1 MGSTGQNIFS
11 EALFMIFK
19 FRNDFDIIQLRMCVN
34 CVMIIQY
41 NLGIKIICL
50 NFFKKAV
57 IWRNTPVPYGLP
69 F

>member
-19 FRNDFDIIQLRMCVN
+19 FRNNFDIIQLRMCVN

-41 NLGIKIICL
+41 NLAIKIICL
-50 NFFKKAV
+50 NFLKEQ
-57 IWRNTPVPYGLP
+57 
-69 F
+69 

>member
-41 NLGIKIICL
+41 NLAIKIML
-50 NFFKKAV
+50 KFFKKKQ
-57 IWRNTPVPYGLP
+57 
-69 F
+69 